1 MIVVGNDI
9 EQAFNRLEL
18 LEKITSLCVRF
29 PIAKSL
35 SSPFLQSLGFF
46 GSSDMHFD
54 PHYQRYYD
62 QITSYSRRAYEHVA
76 DVSSFDSSIL
86 CLVSICSLCEMTK
99 ILVYST
105 QIKQDVVLLSGQMPP

>member
-1 MIVVGNDI
+1 MIVIGNDI

-29 PIAKSL
+29 PITKSL

-62 QITSYSRRAYEHVA
+62 QITSYSKRAYEHVA
-76 DVSSFDSSIL
+76 DVNQFDFSIL
-86 CLVSICSLCEMTK
+86 CPVSICSLCEMTM
-99 ILVYST
+99 ILICST
-105 QIKQDVVLLSGQMPP
+105 RIKQDVVLPSGQMLP